1 MSKISIFE
9 NKNDNGQY
17 YTFREN
23 PITGETV
30 FYSVYFPRGYKVK
43 PEDIKT
49 SKNGKR
55 YVICDAEPK
64 TSQKTGKVYFQVIVP
79 DEVKAD

>member
-9 NKNDNGQY
+9 NTNKKGQF

-23 PITGETV
+23 PVTGETD

-64 TSQKTGKVYFQVIVP
+64 TSQKTGKVYYQVIP
-79 DEVKAD
+79 EEVVAD

>member
-9 NKNDNGQY
+9 NTNSKGQY
-17 YTFREN
+17 YTFRED

-30 FYSVYFPRGYKVK
+30 FYSVYFPRGYKAK

-64 TSQKTGKVYFQVIVP
+64 TSKKTGKVYFQVVT
-79 DEVKAD
+79 EEKVAD